1 MILEDNML
9 TFSDYIAAYLRMSG
23 MKRSYYAPRE
33 YRFEIGLHAVRMQR
47 MCVEDGELAYRDCR
61 TLDRDLQA
69 ALEAMSLLTHSDGRS
84 VMKALLQHVP
94 REQLPVLSGEAGSPA
109 HYLYGIAMNTFYPV
123 LYDGT
128 RPTTRL
134 ATQAFEK
141 NPEYAKRFTR
151 EFCERWVAQ
160 SEAFQHHSPPST

>member
-1 MILEDNML
+1 MFLE
-9 TFSDYIAAYLRMSG
+9 YIAAYLNAYG
-23 MKRSYYAPRE
+23 VKRAYYAPRE
-33 YRFEIGLHAVRMQR
+33 YRFEIGLHTARMQKIC
-47 MCVEDGELAYRDCR
+47 MEDKQLTYQDCCS
-61 TLDRDLQA
+61 LDGDLQA
-69 ALEAMSLLTHSDGRS
+69 ALEAISLLTHSDGRS
-84 VMKALLQHVP
+84 VTKALLQHVP

-160 SEAFQHHSPPST
+160 SEASQHHSPPST